1 MMKKVGVT
9 LCSYLLLGI
18 PLYISAFSGPSASSV
33 FKKVNVVT
41 TDHRVSSRVTTV
53 YRRTVLFAE
62 DQKKNKNAPFDEA
75 VRSKLLTESI
85 APWRT
90 LRSFLY
96 ISLGSGAFLGGLV
109 SLSGLAAA
117 LSKQSPDLDLNTE
130 VRVSYQNS

>member
-1 MMKKVGVT
+1 MKRVGLS
-9 LCSYLLLGI
+9 LCSYLVLGI
-18 PLYISAFSGPSASSV
+18 PLGISAFSSPSVSNV
-33 FKKVNVVT
+33 FRRHNTVT
-41 TDHRVSSRVTTV
+41 SDHRFSGKVTTV
-53 YRRTVLFAE
+53 HSRIILFAE
-62 DQKKNKNAPFDEA
+62 DQKKNKNAPFDES

-96 ISLGSGAFLGGLV
+96 ISFGSGAFLGGLV

-130 VRVSYQNS
+130 VRLSHSNS